1 MTLYL
6 RSVVEEDRDIL
17 YQWANDPEVRNNA
30 FHTEQINYDTH
41 KLWFAN
47 VLKDKDV
54 LQYILVSEDGEKKEK
69 KKMGQ
74 IRLNIYQDRAVIDYS
89 IARDMRKKGLGVKI
103 IQLMEQKL
111 HETGSNISIL
121 VAEVK
126 NENVASAKVFE
137 KCGYVENRKKEY
149 IEYTKY
155 LK

>member
-6 RSVVEEDRDIL
+6 RSVVEEDRDVL
-17 YQWANDPEVRNNA
+17 YQWANDSEVRNNA
-30 FHTEQINYDTH
+30 FHTEQIIYDTH

-54 LQYILVSEDGEKKEK
+54 LQYILVSEEGENKEKKEI
-69 KKMGQ
+69 GQ

-89 IARDMRKKGLGVKI
+89 IARDMRKKGFGVKI
-103 IQLMEQKL
+103 IQMMEQKL

-137 KCGYVENRKKEY
+137 KCGYVESRKKEY
-149 IEYTKY
+149 VEYIKH